1 MNDSTQD
8 FSALVSAIDAL
19 TQDSNP
25 KENTPQMYGLKINSQ
40 GRIIDITGYYE
51 GCEKNYPILVDHLPN
66 GSFVNF
72 CWRNGDYVEVPV
84 GSLDYKKE
92 SVLERMSMACQA
104 AIESGVD
111 VEVSTG
117 TEHFS
122 LDSTDQMNLTN
133 MNILVAAGVA
143 GYPYHA
149 DGKVCRVYN
158 AEEITKI
165 ATAATQWV
173 TANTTLNNSLVSW
186 INRIETEEELNTVE
200 YSVEAL
206 PEDLKKAYYE
216 IVTQASSDGKTN
228 DSTES
233 VVTE

>member
-1 MNDSTQD
+1 MNDSTLD
-8 FSALVSAIDAL
+8 FSAIDGL
-19 TQDSNP
+19 TQDDNP

-40 GRIIDITGYYE
+40 GRIIDISGYYE

-92 SVLERMSMACQA
+92 SVLEKMSMACQA

-216 IVTQASSDGKTN
+216 IVTQASSDNKTN

>member
-1 MNDSTQD
+1 MNDSTLD
-8 FSALVSAIDAL
+8 FSAIDGL
-19 TQDSNP
+19 TQDDNP
-25 KENTPQMYGLKINSQ
+25 KENTPQMYALKINSQ
-40 GRIIDITGYYE
+40 GRIIDISGYYE

-92 SVLERMSMACQA
+92 SVLEKMSMACQA

-122 LDSTDQMNLTN
+122 LDPTDQMNLTN

-173 TANTTLNNSLVSW
+173 TANTTLNNSLVAW

-216 IVTQASSDGKTN
+216 IVTQASSDNKTN

>member
-1 MNDSTQD
+1 MNDSTLD
-8 FSALVSAIDAL
+8 LNAIDGLA
-19 TQDSNP
+19 QGNNP
-25 KENTPQMYGLKINSQ
+25 KEDTPQMYALKINSQ
-40 GRIIDITGYYE
+40 GRIIDISGYYE

-92 SVLERMSMACQA
+92 SVLEKMSMACQA
-104 AIESGVD
+104 AIEAGVD

-133 MNILVAAGVA
+133 MNILVAAGMS

-173 TANTTLNNSLVSW
+173 TANTTLNNSIVAW

-200 YSVEAL
+200 YSVETL

-216 IVTQASSDGKTN
+216 IVTQASSDDKTN

>member
-1 MNDSTQD
+1 MNDSTLD
-8 FSALVSAIDAL
+8 FSAIDGL
-19 TQDSNP
+19 TQDDNP
-25 KENTPQMYGLKINSQ
+25 KENTPQMYALKINSQ
-40 GRIIDITGYYE
+40 GRIIDISGYYE

-92 SVLERMSMACQA
+92 SVLEKMSMACQA

-133 MNILVAAGVA
+133 MNILVAAGVS

-173 TANTTLNNSLVSW
+173 TANTTLNNSLVAW

-216 IVTQASSDGKTN
+216 IVTQASSDNKTK

-233 VVTE
+233 AVT

>member
-8 FSALVSAIDAL
+8 FNTIDDL
-19 TQDSNP
+19 TQDINSD
-25 KENTPQMYGLKINSQ
+25 ETTEDTPQMYGLKINSQ

-51 GCEKNYPILVDHLPN
+51 GCEKNFPILVDHLPN

-84 GSLDYKKE
+84 GSLEYKKE
-92 SVLERMSMACQA
+92 SVREKMSMACQS
-104 AIESGVD
+104 AIETGVD

-133 MNILVAAGVA
+133 MNILVAAGVT

-149 DGKVCRVYN
+149 DGKACRVYT

-173 TANTTLNNSLVSW
+173 TANTTLNNSLVTW

-200 YSVEAL
+200 YSVDKL
-206 PEDLKKAYYE
+206 PDDLKKAYNA
-216 IVTQASSDGKTN
+216 IVSGASSS
-228 DSTES
+228 DSNTTEKNS
-233 VVTE
+233 ETE

>member
-1 MNDSTQD
+1 MNDSTLD
-8 FSALVSAIDAL
+8 FSAIDGL
-19 TQDSNP
+19 TQDDNP
-25 KENTPQMYGLKINSQ
+25 KENTPQMYALKINSQ
-40 GRIIDITGYYE
+40 GRIIDISGYYE

-92 SVLERMSMACQA
+92 SVLEKMSMACQA

-133 MNILVAAGVA
+133 MNILVAAGVS

-173 TANTTLNNSLVSW
+173 TANTTLNNSLVAW

-216 IVTQASSDGKTN
+216 IVTQASSDSKTN

-233 VVTE
+233 AVTE

>member
-1 MNDSTQD
+1 MNDSTLD
-8 FSALVSAIDAL
+8 FSAIDSL
-19 TQDSNP
+19 TQDDNP
-25 KENTPQMYGLKINSQ
+25 KENTPQMYALKINSQ
-40 GRIIDITGYYE
+40 GRIIDISGYYE

-92 SVLERMSMACQA
+92 SVLEKMSMACQA

-133 MNILVAAGVA
+133 MNILVAAGVS

-173 TANTTLNNSLVSW
+173 TANTTLNNSLVAW

-216 IVTQASSDGKTN
+216 IVTQASSDNKTK

-233 VVTE
+233 AVT

>member
-8 FSALVSAIDAL
+8 FNVFDDL
-19 TQDSNP
+19 TPDINQEETTED
-25 KENTPQMYGLKINSQ
+25 TPQMYALKINSQ

-51 GCEKNYPILVDHLPN
+51 GCEKNFPILVDHLPN

-72 CWRNGDYVEVPV
+72 CWKNGDYVEVPV
-84 GSLDYKKE
+84 GSLEYKKE
-92 SVLERMSMACQA
+92 LVLEKISRACQT
-104 AIESGVD
+104 AIETGVD

-133 MNILVAAGVA
+133 MNILVASGVTC
-143 GYPYHA
+143 YPYHA
-149 DGKVCRVYN
+149 DGKACRVYT
-158 AEEITKI
+158 ADEITKI

-173 TANTTLNNSLVSW
+173 TTNTTLNNSIVSW

-200 YSVEAL
+200 YSVDTL
-206 PEDLKKAYYE
+206 PDDLKKAYYE
-216 IVTQASSDGKTN
+216 IVTDASSSDN
-228 DSTES
+228 STDENT
-233 VVTE
+233 VTD

>member
-1 MNDSTQD
+1 MNDSTLD
-8 FSALVSAIDAL
+8 FSAVDSLA
-19 TQDSNP
+19 QDVNSDETT
-25 KENTPQMYGLKINSQ
+25 KDTPQMYGLKINSQ
-40 GRIIDITGYYE
+40 GRIIDITGYFE

-92 SVLERMSMACQA
+92 SVLEKMSTACQT

-173 TANTTLNNSLVSW
+173 TANTTLNNSLVTW

-216 IVTQASSDGKTN
+216 IVTQASSDNKTN

>member
-1 MNDSTQD
+1 MNDSTLD
-8 FSALVSAIDAL
+8 FSAIDGL
-19 TQDSNP
+19 TQDDNP
-25 KENTPQMYGLKINSQ
+25 KENTPQMYALKINSQ
-40 GRIIDITGYYE
+40 GRIIDISGYYE

-92 SVLERMSMACQA
+92 SVLEKMSMACQA

-133 MNILVAAGVA
+133 MNILVAAGVS

-173 TANTTLNNSLVSW
+173 TANTTLNNSLVAW

-216 IVTQASSDGKTN
+216 IVTQASSDNKTN

-233 VVTE
+233 AVTE

>member
-1 MNDSTQD
+1 MNDSTLD
-8 FSALVSAIDAL
+8 FSAIDGL
-19 TQDSNP
+19 TQDDNP
-25 KENTPQMYGLKINSQ
+25 KENTPQMYALKINSQ
-40 GRIIDITGYYE
+40 GRIIDISGYYE

-92 SVLERMSMACQA
+92 SVLEKMSMACQA

-133 MNILVAAGVA
+133 MNILVAAGVS

-173 TANTTLNNSLVSW
+173 TANTTLNNSLVAW

-216 IVTQASSDGKTN
+216 IVTQASSDRKTN

-233 VVTE
+233 AVTE

>member
-1 MNDSTQD
+1 MNDSTLD
-8 FSALVSAIDAL
+8 FSAIDSL
-19 TQDSNP
+19 TQDDNP
-25 KENTPQMYGLKINSQ
+25 KENTPQMYALKINSQ
-40 GRIIDITGYYE
+40 GRIIDISGYYE

-92 SVLERMSMACQA
+92 SVLEKMSMACQA

-133 MNILVAAGVA
+133 MNILVSAGVS

-173 TANTTLNNSLVSW
+173 TANTTLNNSLVAW
-186 INRIETEEELNTVE
+186 INRIETEEELDTVE

-216 IVTQASSDGKTN
+216 IVTQASSDNKTN

>member
-1 MNDSTQD
+1 MNDSTLD
-8 FSALVSAIDAL
+8 FSAIDGL
-19 TQDSNP
+19 TQDDNQ
-25 KENTPQMYGLKINSQ
+25 KENTPQIYALKINSQ
-40 GRIIDITGYYE
+40 GRIIDISGYYE

-92 SVLERMSMACQA
+92 SVLEKMSMACQA

-133 MNILVAAGVA
+133 MNILVAAGVS

-158 AEEITKI
+158 AEEITKM

-173 TANTTLNNSLVSW
+173 TANTTLNNSLVAW
-186 INRIETEEELNTVE
+186 INRIETEEELNTVA
-200 YSVEAL
+200 YSVDAL

>member
-1 MNDSTQD
+1 MNDSTLD
-8 FSALVSAIDAL
+8 FSAIDGL
-19 TQDSNP
+19 TQDDNP
-25 KENTPQMYGLKINSQ
+25 KENTPQMYALKINSQ
-40 GRIIDITGYYE
+40 GRIIDISVYYE

-92 SVLERMSMACQA
+92 SVLEKMSMACQA

-133 MNILVAAGVA
+133 MNILVAAGVS

-173 TANTTLNNSLVSW
+173 TANTTLNNSLVAW

-200 YSVEAL
+200 YSVKAL

-216 IVTQASSDGKTN
+216 IVTQASSDNKTN

>member
-1 MNDSTQD
+1 MNDSNLD
-8 FSALVSAIDAL
+8 FSAIDGL
-19 TQDSNP
+19 TQDDNP
-25 KENTPQMYGLKINSQ
+25 KENTPQMYALKINSQ
-40 GRIIDITGYYE
+40 GRIIDISGYYE

-84 GSLDYKKE
+84 GSLDCKKE
-92 SVLERMSMACQA
+92 SVFEKMSMACQA

-133 MNILVAAGVA
+133 MNILVAAGVS

-173 TANTTLNNSLVSW
+173 TANTTLNNSLVAW

-216 IVTQASSDGKTN
+216 IVTQASSDNKTN

>member
-1 MNDSTQD
+1 MNDSTLD
-8 FSALVSAIDAL
+8 FSAIDGL
-19 TQDSNP
+19 TQDDNP
-25 KENTPQMYGLKINSQ
+25 KENTPQMYALKINSQ
-40 GRIIDITGYYE
+40 GRIIDISGYYE

-92 SVLERMSMACQA
+92 SVLEKMSMACQA

-117 TEHFS
+117 IEHFS

-133 MNILVAAGVA
+133 MNILVAAGVS

-173 TANTTLNNSLVSW
+173 TANTTLNNSLVAW

-216 IVTQASSDGKTN
+216 IVTQASSDNKTN

-233 VVTE
+233 AVTE

>member
-1 MNDSTQD
+1 MNDSTLD
-8 FSALVSAIDAL
+8 FSAIDGL
-19 TQDSNP
+19 TQDDNP
-25 KENTPQMYGLKINSQ
+25 KENTPQMYALKINSQ
-40 GRIIDITGYYE
+40 GRIIDISGYYE

-92 SVLERMSMACQA
+92 SVLEKMSMACQA

-133 MNILVAAGVA
+133 MNILVAAGVS

-173 TANTTLNNSLVSW
+173 TANTTLNNSLVAW

-233 VVTE
+233 AVTE

>member
-1 MNDSTQD
+1 MNDSTLD
-8 FSALVSAIDAL
+8 FSAIDGL
-19 TQDSNP
+19 TQDDNP
-25 KENTPQMYGLKINSQ
+25 KENTPQMYALKINSQ
-40 GRIIDITGYYE
+40 GRIIDISGYYE

-92 SVLERMSMACQA
+92 SVLEKMSMACQA

-133 MNILVAAGVA
+133 MNILVAAGVS

-173 TANTTLNNSLVSW
+173 TANTTLNNSLVAW

-216 IVTQASSDGKTN
+216 IVTQASSDSKTN

>member
-1 MNDSTQD
+1 MNDSTLD
-8 FSALVSAIDAL
+8 FSAIDGL
-19 TQDSNP
+19 TQDDNP
-25 KENTPQMYGLKINSQ
+25 KENTPQMYALKINSQ
-40 GRIIDITGYYE
+40 GRIIDISGYYE

-92 SVLERMSMACQA
+92 SVLEKMSMACQA

-133 MNILVAAGVA
+133 MNILVAAGVS

-216 IVTQASSDGKTN
+216 IVTQACSDNKTN

-233 VVTE
+233 AVTE

>member
-1 MNDSTQD
+1 MNDSTLD
-8 FSALVSAIDAL
+8 FSAIDGL
-19 TQDSNP
+19 TQDDNP
-25 KENTPQMYGLKINSQ
+25 KENTPQMYALKINSQ
-40 GRIIDITGYYE
+40 GRIIDISGYYE
-51 GCEKNYPILVDHLPN
+51 GCDKNYPILVDHLPN

-92 SVLERMSMACQA
+92 SVLEKMSMACQA

-133 MNILVAAGVA
+133 MNILVAAGVS

-173 TANTTLNNSLVSW
+173 TANTTLNNSLVAW

-216 IVTQASSDGKTN
+216 IVTQASSDSKTN

-233 VVTE
+233 AVTE

>member
-1 MNDSTQD
+1 MNDSTLD
-8 FSALVSAIDAL
+8 FSAIDGL
-19 TQDSNP
+19 TQDDNP
-25 KENTPQMYGLKINSQ
+25 KENTPQMYALKINSQ

-51 GCEKNYPILVDHLPN
+51 GCEKNYPILIDHLPN

-92 SVLERMSMACQA
+92 SVLEKMSMACQA

-133 MNILVAAGVA
+133 MNILVAAGVS

-173 TANTTLNNSLVSW
+173 TANTTLNNSLVAW

-216 IVTQASSDGKTN
+216 IVTQASSDNKTN

-233 VVTE
+233 VLTE

>member
-8 FSALVSAIDAL
+8 FSAIDGL

-92 SVLERMSMACQA
+92 SVLEKMSMACQA

-165 ATAATQWV
+165 ATTATQWV
-173 TANTTLNNSLVSW
+173 TANTTLNNSIVAW

-216 IVTQASSDGKTN
+216 IVTQASSDSKTN

>member
-8 FSALVSAIDAL
+8 FNTIDDL
-19 TQDSNP
+19 TQDINS
-25 KENTPQMYGLKINSQ
+25 EETTEDTPQMYGLKINSQ
-40 GRIIDITGYYE
+40 GRIIDITGYFE
-51 GCEKNYPILVDHLPN
+51 GCEKNFPILVDHLPN

-84 GSLDYKKE
+84 GSLEYKKE
-92 SVLERMSMACQA
+92 SVREKMSMACQS
-104 AIESGVD
+104 AIEAGVD

-149 DGKVCRVYN
+149 DGKACRVYT
-158 AEEITKI
+158 ADEITKI

-173 TANTTLNNSLVSW
+173 TANTTLNNSLVTW

-200 YSVEAL
+200 YSVNKL
-206 PEDLKKAYYE
+206 PDDLKKAYNA
-216 IVTQASSDGKTN
+216 IVSGASSSD
-228 DSTES
+228 DSTDKNS
-233 VVTE
+233 VTE

>member
-1 MNDSTQD
+1 MNDSTLD
-8 FSALVSAIDAL
+8 FSAIDGL
-19 TQDSNP
+19 TQDDNP
-25 KENTPQMYGLKINSQ
+25 KENTPQMYALKINSQ
-40 GRIIDITGYYE
+40 GRIIDISGYYE

-92 SVLERMSMACQA
+92 SVLEKMSMACQA

-133 MNILVAAGVA
+133 MNILVAAGVS

-173 TANTTLNNSLVSW
+173 TANTTLNNSLVAW

-216 IVTQASSDGKTN
+216 IVTQASSDNKTN

>member
-1 MNDSTQD
+1 MNDSTLD
-8 FSALVSAIDAL
+8 FSAIDGL
-19 TQDSNP
+19 TQDDNP
-25 KENTPQMYGLKINSQ
+25 KENTPQMYALKINSQ
-40 GRIIDITGYYE
+40 GRIIDISGYYE

-92 SVLERMSMACQA
+92 SVLEKMSMACQA

-133 MNILVAAGVA
+133 MNILVAAGVS

-173 TANTTLNNSLVSW
+173 TANTTLNNSIVAW

-216 IVTQASSDGKTN
+216 IVTQASSDNKTN

>member
-1 MNDSTQD
+1 
-8 FSALVSAIDAL
+8 
-19 TQDSNP
+19 
-25 KENTPQMYGLKINSQ
+25 
-40 GRIIDITGYYE
+40 
-51 GCEKNYPILVDHLPN
+51 
-66 GSFVNF
+66 
-72 CWRNGDYVEVPV
+72 
-84 GSLDYKKE
+84 
-92 SVLERMSMACQA
+92 
-104 AIESGVD
+104 
-111 VEVSTG
+111 
-117 TEHFS
+117 
-122 LDSTDQMNLTN
+122 MNLTN
-133 MNILVAAGVA
+133 MNILVAAGVT

-173 TANTTLNNSLVSW
+173 TANTTLNNSLVTW

-216 IVTQASSDGKTN
+216 IVTQASSDSKTN

>member
-1 MNDSTQD
+1 MNDSTLD
-8 FSALVSAIDAL
+8 FSAIDGL
-19 TQDSNP
+19 TQDDNP
-25 KENTPQMYGLKINSQ
+25 KENTPQMYALKINSQ
-40 GRIIDITGYYE
+40 GRIIDISGYYE

-92 SVLERMSMACQA
+92 SVLEKMSMACQA

-133 MNILVAAGVA
+133 MNILVAAGVS

-173 TANTTLNNSLVSW
+173 TANTTLNNSLVAW

-206 PEDLKKAYYE
+206 HEDLKKAYYE

-233 VVTE
+233 AVTE

>member
-1 MNDSTQD
+1 MNDSTLD
-8 FSALVSAIDAL
+8 FSAIDGL
-19 TQDSNP
+19 TQDDNP
-25 KENTPQMYGLKINSQ
+25 KENTPQMYALKINSQ
-40 GRIIDITGYYE
+40 GRIIDISGYYE

-92 SVLERMSMACQA
+92 SVLEKMSMACQA

-165 ATAATQWV
+165 AIAATQWV

-186 INRIETEEELNTVE
+186 ISRIETEEELNTVE

-216 IVTQASSDGKTN
+216 IVTQASSDDKTN
-228 DSTES
+228 DSIES

>member
-1 MNDSTQD
+1 MNDSTLD
-8 FSALVSAIDAL
+8 FSAIDGL
-19 TQDSNP
+19 TQDDNP
-25 KENTPQMYGLKINSQ
+25 KENTPQMYALKINSQ
-40 GRIIDITGYYE
+40 GRIIDISGYYE

-92 SVLERMSMACQA
+92 SVLEKMSMACQA

-133 MNILVAAGVA
+133 MNILVSAGVS

-173 TANTTLNNSLVSW
+173 TANTTLNNSLVAW
-186 INRIETEEELNTVE
+186 INRIETEEELDTVE

-216 IVTQASSDGKTN
+216 IVTQASSDNKTN

>member
-8 FSALVSAIDAL
+8 FSALVSAIDVL
-19 TQDSNP
+19 TQDDNP

-92 SVLERMSMACQA
+92 SVLEKMSMACQA

-216 IVTQASSDGKTN
+216 IVTQASSDNKTN

-233 VVTE
+233 AVTE

>member
-1 MNDSTQD
+1 MNDSTLD
-8 FSALVSAIDAL
+8 FSAIDGL
-19 TQDSNP
+19 TQDDNP
-25 KENTPQMYGLKINSQ
+25 KENTPQMYALKINSQ
-40 GRIIDITGYYE
+40 GRIIDISGYYE

-92 SVLERMSMACQA
+92 SVLEKMSMACQA

-133 MNILVAAGVA
+133 MNILVAAGVS

-173 TANTTLNNSLVSW
+173 TANTTLNNSLVAW

-216 IVTQASSDGKTN
+216 IVTQASSDRKTN

>member
-1 MNDSTQD
+1 MNDSTLD
-8 FSALVSAIDAL
+8 FSAIDSL
-19 TQDSNP
+19 TQDDNP
-25 KENTPQMYGLKINSQ
+25 KENTPQMYALKINSQ
-40 GRIIDITGYYE
+40 GRIIDISGYYE

-92 SVLERMSMACQA
+92 SVLEKMSMACQA

-133 MNILVAAGVA
+133 MNILVAAGVS

-173 TANTTLNNSLVSW
+173 TANTTLNNSLVAW

-216 IVTQASSDGKTN
+216 IVTQASSDSKTN

>member
-1 MNDSTQD
+1 MNDSTLD
-8 FSALVSAIDAL
+8 FNAIDDL
-19 TQDSNP
+19 TQDNNP
-25 KENTPQMYGLKINSQ
+25 EENTPQMYALKINSQ
-40 GRIIDITGYYE
+40 GRIIDISGYYE

-92 SVLERMSMACQA
+92 SVLEKMSMACQT
-104 AIESGVD
+104 AIEAGVD

-133 MNILVAAGVA
+133 MNILVAAGVS

-173 TANTTLNNSLVSW
+173 TANTTLNNSIVAW

-216 IVTQASSDGKTN
+216 IVTQASSDNKTN

-233 VVTE
+233 AVTK

>member
-1 MNDSTQD
+1 MNDSTLD
-8 FSALVSAIDAL
+8 FSAIDGLA
-19 TQDSNP
+19 QDDNP
-25 KENTPQMYGLKINSQ
+25 KENTPQMYALKINSQ
-40 GRIIDITGYYE
+40 GRIIDISGYYE

-92 SVLERMSMACQA
+92 SVLEKMSMACQA

-133 MNILVAAGVA
+133 MNILVAAGVS

-173 TANTTLNNSLVSW
+173 TANTTLNNSLVAW

-206 PEDLKKAYYE
+206 SEDLKKAYYE
-216 IVTQASSDGKTN
+216 IVTQASSDNKTN

>member
-1 MNDSTQD
+1 MNDSTLD
-8 FSALVSAIDAL
+8 FSAIDGL
-19 TQDSNP
+19 TQDDNP
-25 KENTPQMYGLKINSQ
+25 KENTPQMYALKINSQ
-40 GRIIDITGYYE
+40 GRIIDISGYYE

-92 SVLERMSMACQA
+92 SVLEKMSMACQA

-133 MNILVAAGVA
+133 MNILVAAGVS

-173 TANTTLNNSLVSW
+173 TANTTLNNSIVAW

-216 IVTQASSDGKTN
+216 IVAQASSDSKTN